1 MFTTRRF
8 PVSEAPKDGFEFV
21 TIPNF
26 KPCRVKHNQ
35 YSAEVYVNCEPVIT
49 EKGSRTHTLN
59 YRASSRALLRDTIE
73 QKHPDASF
81 SATGSTMDDVA
92 NAKAALAKLR
102 EDAQMSR
109 PVTKDEKRQ
118 AYTRLVKAY
127 GQGAEITAEKCAAQG
142 ISARV
147 FNALYHQEAQNFAAM
162 VTSEHRK
169 LAAEMSEQ
177 ERRNLTAAN
186 VGSFVNESAW
196 AEWFKQLNGNFFG
209 FPDYSNKNYQTLMA
223 YCDARGWSIP
233 LSGELDV
240 AMRYLLAHGHFYMQ
254 HTYPRTQRDAYRQV
268 RPFVNIEPDVVP
280 VDERRQALEAT
291 KHLNA
296 KQLKQNLQNLRA
308 DSTKN
313 LSPAEAR
320 QRNRII
326 Y

>member
-1 MFTTRRF
+1 MFTSRRF

-59 YRASSRALLRDTIE
+59 YRASSRALLRDVIE
-73 QKHPDASF
+73 QAHPDASF
-81 SATGSTMDDVA
+81 STTGNTVDDAA
-92 NAKAALAKLR
+92 NAKAVLAKLR
-102 EDAQMSR
+102 EDAQMGR
-109 PVTKDEKRQ
+109 PVTEDEKRQ

-147 FNALYHQEAQNFAAM
+147 FNALYRQEAQNFAAM

-186 VGSFVNESAW
+186 VGSFVKESAW
-196 AEWFKQLNGNFFG
+196 AEWFKQFNGNFFG
-209 FPDYSNKNYQTLMA
+209 FPDYTNKNYQTLMA

-240 AMRYLLAHGHFYMQ
+240 AMRYLLAHGHFYLQ

-268 RPFVNIEPDVVP
+268 RPFVGIEEEVVP
-280 VDERRQALEAT
+280 TNEHHAALESM
-291 KHLNA
+291 KGLSA
-296 KQLKQNLQNLRA
+296 KQLKENMQKIRNR
-308 DSTKN
+308 N
-313 LSPAEAR
+313 LSEDELR
-320 QRNRII
+320 RRGSLLR
-326 Y
+326 

>member
-1 MFTTRRF
+1 MFTSRRF
-8 PVSEAPKDGFEFV
+8 PVSEAPKDGYEFV

-49 EKGSRTHTLN
+49 EKGSRTQTLN
-59 YRASSRALLRDTIE
+59 YRASSRALLRDIIE

-81 SATGSTMDDVA
+81 STTGSTMDDAA
-92 NAKAALAKLR
+92 NAKAVLAKLR

-109 PVTKDEKRQ
+109 PVTEDEKRQ

-186 VGSFVNESAW
+186 VGSFVKESAW
-196 AEWFKQLNGNFFG
+196 AEWFKQFNGNFFG
-209 FPDYSNKNYQTLMA
+209 FPDYTNNNYQTLMA

-233 LSGELDV
+233 LSANWMLPCV
-240 AMRYLLAHGHFYMQ
+240 IFW
-254 HTYPRTQRDAYRQV
+254 HTGISICSTHTQEPNGMHIGLSV
-268 RPFVNIEPDVVP
+268 R
-280 VDERRQALEAT
+280 
-291 KHLNA
+291 
-296 KQLKQNLQNLRA
+296 
-308 DSTKN
+308 S
-313 LSPAEAR
+313 
-320 QRNRII
+320 
-326 Y
+326 

>member
-1 MFTTRRF
+1 MFTITKRF
-8 PVSEAPKDGFEFV
+8 TKEPAKDAYEFV
-21 TIPNF
+21 TIPKC

-49 EKGSRTHTLN
+49 EKGSRTQTLN
-59 YRASSRALLRDTIE
+59 YRASSRALLRDVIE

-81 SATGSTMDDVA
+81 STTGSTMDDTA
-92 NAKAALAKLR
+92 NAKAVLAKLR

-109 PVTKDEKRQ
+109 PVTEDEKRQ

-147 FNALYHQEAQNFAAM
+147 FNALYRQEAQNFAAM

-186 VGSFVNESAW
+186 VGSFVKESAW
-196 AEWFKQLNGNFFG
+196 ADWFKQFNGNFFG
-209 FPDYSNKNYQTLMA
+209 FPDYTNKNYQTLMA

-268 RPFVNIEPDVVP
+268 RPFVRIEPEVVT
-280 VDERRQALEAT
+280 VDQRQRALEAT
-291 KHLNA
+291 KGLNA
-296 KQLKQNLQNLRA
+296 KQLKQNLQNLRG